1 MARVDNLSSF
11 LTDVAGAIR
20 EKKGTQDQ
28 IPAENFDTE
37 IKSIETGI
45 DTSDATAVSDDVISP
60 KTFYSNG
67 QKLSGSIIP
76 TYEQNYKITS
86 YNTRLGPEIDVTCN
100 NLLMLHKNDSTVT
113 IYRTDT
119 NAICGSFTTFSSNA
133 CVRFAYAPNI
143 VTGGKLYN
151 IYWDHVHHDGDQN
164 YLCTRRVFVSDD
176 LSDIHLLTE
185 DYDGYSYQLSTN
197 LTTGWE
203 GSSGHIFPHPTSPD
217 VVGKTVSNRQ
227 ARAMIEIYNIGKAS
241 QSRVYGEASNVS
253 TGDTDTSRGWWSSDT
268 EFCVQFNEQSN
279 LYIHTCSFTG
289 TTVVGVNR
297 TTKSIGTGIIYK
309 SENRILYN
317 KNLYD
322 NNMTLITSLS
332 ALPNANN
339 MFIETASG
347 ALLIF
352 NYNDSSLSVYK
363 YEGSSLSLLDEFNT
377 NITFGYAEA
386 GNITI
391 YEPQK
396 ITTMKS
402 GIGNTFLFNSNTPID
417 ILHSLTRL
425 GEVYTHLKYTT
436 IQNKDVLAGKQ
447 YYTANGK
454 QTGTMPNNGELN
466 YTPSTEEQTIP
477 AGYTS
482 GGKVNPMDV
491 TTSTIYKQAIA
502 ILKDIKPTVSA
513 IYKQIDYIGG
523 TGSQRLYTDIQTD
536 SATDTYEIT
545 LRDTDVANWEFYF
558 HLGVMRL
565 SRYQTRSTEFCFWA
579 GTNRTSESFTLG
591 NINDGN
597 WHTIKI
603 TPNTLSFDGSQK
615 ISYSIGGTSTGAINI
630 FYPGDTTSSFSVK
643 EFKMYRAGELISH
656 LIPYKNI
663 QTNIVGMY
671 DLIGNKFY
679 NNTGSGTFT
688 SGNTIGDIDVEDYTL
703 EQRLLDLQDYINQ
716 NIVPANIRADKT
728 IFDVTGTAPVTFS
741 TIEEMNEHT
750 DLAEDT
756 FAIVYGT
763 SYVGTYR
770 LNNGTWTQ
778 IGVTGT

>member
-1 MARVDNLSSF
+1 MARVDNLENF
-11 LTDVAGAIR
+11 LTDVADAIR

-100 NLLMLHKNDSTVT
+100 NLLMLHKHDSTVT

-241 QSRVYGEASNVS
+241 QSRIYGEASNVS
-253 TGDTDTSRGWWSSDT
+253 TGDTDTSRGWWSSDI
-268 EFCVQFNEQSN
+268 EFCVQFTDQPN
-279 LYIHTCSFTG
+279 LYIHTCSFAG
-289 TTVVGVNR
+289 TTVAEVNR

-377 NITFGYAEA
+377 NITFSYAEA

-396 ITTMKS
+396 ITAMKS
-402 GIGNTFLFNSNTPID
+402 GIGNTFLFNSDTPID

-425 GEVYTHLKYTT
+425 GEVYTHLKYTN
-436 IQNKDVLAGKQ
+436 IQNEDVLAGKQ

-482 GGKVNPMDV
+482 GGTIAAYPV
-491 TTSTIYKQAIA
+491 TEEEYNTCLGLTN
-502 ILKDIKPTVSA
+502 
-513 IYKQIDYIGG
+513 QI
-523 TGSQRLYTDIQTD
+523 
-536 SATDTYEIT
+536 
-545 LRDTDVANWEFYF
+545 
-558 HLGVMRL
+558 
-565 SRYQTRSTEFCFWA
+565 
-579 GTNRTSESFTLG
+579 
-591 NINDGN
+591 
-597 WHTIKI
+597 
-603 TPNTLSFDGSQK
+603 
-615 ISYSIGGTSTGAINI
+615 
-630 FYPGDTTSSFSVK
+630 
-643 EFKMYRAGELISH
+643 
-656 LIPYKNI
+656 
-663 QTNIVGMY
+663 
-671 DLIGNKFY
+671 IGN
-679 NNTGSGTFT
+679 G
-688 SGNTIGDIDVEDYTL
+688 GN
-703 EQRLLDLQDYINQ
+703 
-716 NIVPANIRADKT
+716 
-728 IFDVTGTAPVTFS
+728 
-741 TIEEMNEHT
+741 
-750 DLAEDT
+750 
-756 FAIVYGT
+756 
-763 SYVGTYR
+763 
-770 LNNGTWTQ
+770 
-778 IGVTGT
+778 